1 MQTDVYI
8 KIINEKMNI
17 KFLVCWIL
25 VIPAIIAFG
34 FRQRL
39 KLGVIWF
46 ILFSYNF
53 WQQLLSIWEL
63 NLFQKISW
71 SPLLFDINDSFLI
84 LSLQSFLFFFSL
96 FKKDKKISFLYFC
109 SFRTFS
115 FNQDLIQDEIILSYE
130 CHSMLLVCKGNVFF
144 WDFVFTNNVCTQ
156 FIWCLILKLH
166 AII

>member
-8 KIINEKMNI
+8 KIINEKMDI

-84 LSLQSFLFFFSL
+84 LSLQSFPFFL
-96 FKKDKKISFLYFC
+96 VCLKKIKKSHFFIFVHLGRFPLIRTL
-109 SFRTFS
+109 FRMK
-115 FNQDLIQDEIILSYE
+115 SY
-130 CHSMLLVCKGNVFF
+130 SVTNVTVC
-144 WDFVFTNNVCTQ
+144 C
-156 FIWCLILKLH
+156 
-166 AII
+166 

>member
-8 KIINEKMNI
+8 KIINEKMDI

-34 FRQRL
+34 
-39 KLGVIWF
+39 KIKIGCN
-46 ILFSYNF
+46 SYNF

-84 LSLQSFLFFFSL
+84 LSLQSFLFFL
-96 FKKDKKISFLYFC
+96 VCLKKIKKSHFFIFVHLGRFPLIRTL
-109 SFRTFS
+109 FRMK
-115 FNQDLIQDEIILSYE
+115 SY
-130 CHSMLLVCKGNVFF
+130 SVTNVTVC
-144 WDFVFTNNVCTQ
+144 C
-156 FIWCLILKLH
+156 
-166 AII
+166 